1 MKNIKILLFGLCL
14 VIFASARAYA
24 ETKDKYMPSVHGY
37 PQVIQGH
44 DYQTIIAIES
54 LFVDITKL
62 GKDRSNF
69 VVGNGAIT
77 FKSITNEL
85 MTLVV
90 HIFDKKSVAFGDVAY
105 KDPNTVMLFST
116 LSKMLDSVS
125 ENTKCNGVKYQQ
137 FSTRA
142 YKTRTI
148 IEFDCGK
155 QVIVVDSFSNGPE
168 DDERLYVLDIME
180 RKKSFFWGKIE

>member
-14 VIFASARAYA
+14 FTFTSGLSYA
-24 ETKDKYMPSVHGY
+24 DTKDKYTPSANGY

-54 LFVDITKL
+54 LFVYLSKL
-62 GKDRSNF
+62 GKDRNKF
-69 VVGNGAIT
+69 VAENGAIT

-85 MTLVV
+85 RTLVV
-90 HIFDKKSVAFGDVAY
+90 HILDKKSVAFGGVAY
-105 KDPNTVMLFST
+105 KDTNTVMLFST
-116 LSKMLDSVS
+116 LSKILDNVS
-125 ENTKCNGVKYQQ
+125 KNTKCNGVKHQQ
-137 FSTRA
+137 FPTRA
-142 YKTRTI
+142 YKIRTI

-168 DDERLYVLDIME
+168 DDERLYVLDIVE